1 MRPPVPSVAALI
13 AATTIRLIA
22 GSPPTAHPQSG
33 PQVPAQAA
41 PTIRVSVD
49 LVQIDA
55 NVTDARGH
63 HVPDLTIRDFEVL
76 QDGRRQT
83 ISSFAHVAA
92 GDSPAVAEG
101 DVTAPGI
108 ARTPSADQVRRTI
121 AIVVD
126 DLGLSFE
133 STYRVREMLR
143 KFVDREVQ
151 PGDLVA
157 ILRTGAGMGALQQ
170 FTTDRRMLHAAV
182 EHVRWNM
189 MARVPAFQADTL
201 DAFRN
206 EVFSAGTLGAIQY
219 IVRGV
224 SELPGRKSVIV
235 LSDGFRLTD
244 ADRRYGRVWES
255 LRSLVDSAN
264 RAGVVIY
271 TIAARGLVAAAPA
284 AEDRRSGSANAR
296 LVDLQA
302 TQDGLDVL
310 AADTGGLF
318 LHNTNDLEGALR
330 RTLEDQRGYYLIGYV
345 PNRATFSGRTPHF
358 HSLSVRVTRP
368 GLRVRSRHGF
378 LGRTDEARQPPT
390 GANRM
395 MSAVTSPFSGG
406 DIRLRLSSLFAQI
419 EKVGPVVQSYM
430 HLDARDLQFAD
441 EADGTRSAKI
451 EVLAV
456 TFGDNGV
463 VADQKGQRYTV
474 SLSPDRYAKA
484 LQNGFIY
491 TLRVPVKRAGPY
503 QLRIALRDVNSDRLG
518 SATQFIEVPDL
529 KKGRLTLSSVIV
541 EGTAYAQPA
550 VASDAAE
557 DGVEDVDPL
566 ASITLRTFRQGTE
579 VSYGCYIYNAR
590 VGSSRQPQLE
600 SEVRLYRDGTEVL
613 RSGPR
618 PVDTPTDTA
627 QQLFAGGVLKL
638 GQAMTPG
645 TYVLEIEVTDRLA
658 KKHSRA
664 TQTVDF
670 DVSEG
675 VPVPPYPQ
683 R

>member
-1 MRPPVPSVAALI
+1 MKPPVLPVAAVVC
-13 AATTIRLIA
+13 ATTISVIA
-22 GSPPTAHPQSG
+22 TSSSTLGPPLTRQL
-33 PQVPAQAA
+33 PAQSR
-41 PTIRVSVD
+41 PTIRVGVD
-49 LVQIDA
+49 LVRIDA
-55 NVTDARGH
+55 TVTDERGR
-63 HVPDLTIRDFEVL
+63 HVPDLGIRDFEVL

-83 ISSFAHVAA
+83 ISTVAYVAA
-92 GDSPAVAEG
+92 GDSSSFTSAG
-101 DVTAPGI
+101 APPRGI
-108 ARTPSADQVRRTI
+108 APTPSADQVRRTI

-133 STYRVREMLR
+133 STYRVREALR
-143 KFVDREVQ
+143 TFVDREVQ

-170 FTTDRRMLHAAV
+170 FTTDRGMLHAAV

-189 MARVPAFQADTL
+189 MARVPAFQPVDSA

-206 EVFSAGTLGAIQY
+206 EVFTAGTLGAIQY

-224 SELPGRKSVIV
+224 SELPGRKSVVV

-244 ADRRYGRVWES
+244 ADRRYGRVWEA

-271 TIAARGLVAAAPA
+271 TIDARGLVAAGPA
-284 AEDRRSGSANAR
+284 AEDARSGSPMET
-296 LVDLQA
+296 LVDLRA

-310 AADTGGLF
+310 AADTGGFF
-318 LHNTNDLEGALR
+318 LHNANDLEGALH
-330 RTLEDQRGYYLIGYV
+330 RTLEDQRAYYLIGYV
-345 PNRATFSGRTPHF
+345 PDRATFSGLTPRF
-358 HSLSVRVTRP
+358 HSLRVRVTRP
-368 GLRVRSRHGF
+368 GLRVRSRRGF
-378 LGRTDEARQPPT
+378 FGRQDEARQLPT
-390 GANRM
+390 AANRL

-419 EKVGPVVQSYM
+419 ETVGPVVQSYM
-430 HLDARDLQFAD
+430 HLDARDLQFSD
-441 EADGTRSAKI
+441 EPDGTRSANI
-451 EVLAV
+451 ELLAV
-456 TFGDNGV
+456 TFGDNGE

-474 SLSPDRYAKA
+474 TLSPERYAKA

-541 EGTAYAQPA
+541 EGRAYAQPA
-550 VASDAAE
+550 VGSDATE
-557 DGVEDVDPL
+557 DGVDDVDPL

-579 VSYGCYIYNAR
+579 VSYGCYVYNAHI
-590 VGSSRQPQLE
+590 GSSGQAQLE
-600 SEVRLYRDGTEVL
+600 SRVRLYRDGTELL
-613 RSGPR
+613 RNGPG
-618 PVDTPTDTA
+618 PVSTPVSNA
-627 QQLFAGGVLKL
+627 QELFAGGVLKV
-638 GQAMTPG
+638 GQEMTPG
-645 TYVLEIEVTDRLA
+645 TYVLEVEVTDRLA

-664 TQTVDF
+664 TQTIDF
-670 DVSEG
+670 EVIKGS
-675 VPVPPYPQ
+675 
-683 R
+683 

>member
-1 MRPPVPSVAALI
+1 MKPLMPSAAVVV
-13 AATTIRLIA
+13 AATTIIVIA
-22 GSPPTAHPQSG
+22 GSSPTAHPT
-33 PQVPAQAA
+33 PQVPARPA
-41 PTIRVSVD
+41 PTIRVGVD
-49 LVQIDA
+49 LVRIDA
-55 NVTDARGH
+55 TVTDERGR
-63 HVPDLTIRDFEVL
+63 HVPDLGIRDFEVL

-83 ISSFAHVAA
+83 ISTLAYVPAD
-92 GDSPAVAEG
+92 DSSPFTSGGA
-101 DVTAPGI
+101 TPPGVV
-108 ARTPSADQVRRTI
+108 RSPSANEVRRTI

-143 KFVDREVQ
+143 KFVDHEVQ

-189 MARVPAFQADTL
+189 MARVPAFRAVDAL

-224 SELPGRKSVIV
+224 SELPGRKSVVV
-235 LSDGFRLTD
+235 LSDGFRLAD

-271 TIAARGLVAAAPA
+271 TIDTRGVVAAGPA
-284 AEDRRSGSANAR
+284 AEDGSLESADAR
-296 LVDLQA
+296 LVDLRA

-318 LHNTNDLEGALR
+318 LRNANDLEGALR
-330 RTLEDQRGYYLIGYV
+330 RTFDDQRGYYLIGYV
-345 PNRATFSGRTPHF
+345 PDSATFSEWTPRF
-358 HSLSVRVTRP
+358 HSLRVRVTRP
-368 GLRVRSRHGF
+368 GLRVRSRRGF
-378 LGRTDEARQPPT
+378 FGRSDEGRHPQTA
-390 GANRM
+390 ANRM
-395 MSAVTSPFSGG
+395 VSAVTSPFSGG

-430 HLDARDLQFAD
+430 HVDARDLQFSD
-441 EADGTRSAKI
+441 EPDGTRSAKI

-456 TFGDNGV
+456 TFGDNGE
-463 VADQKGQRYTV
+463 VADQKGQQYTV
-474 SLSPDRYAKA
+474 RLSPERYAKA
-484 LQNGFIY
+484 LQHGFIY
-491 TLRVPVKRAGPY
+491 TLRVPIKRAGPY
-503 QLRIALRDVNSDRLG
+503 QLRMALRDVNSDHLG
-518 SATQFIEVPDL
+518 SATQFIEVPDV

-541 EGTAYAQPA
+541 QAAADVQPA
-550 VASDAAE
+550 AASDATT

-566 ASITLRTFRQGTE
+566 ASVALRTFRQGTA
-579 VSYGCYIYNAR
+579 VNYGCYIYKQR
-590 VGSSRQPQLE
+590 ISSSGQLE
-600 SEVRLYRDGTEVL
+600 YQVRLYRDGTEVL
-613 RSGPR
+613 RTEPHLVG
-618 PVDTPTDTA
+618 TPMDNA
-627 QQLFAGGVLKL
+627 EDPFAGGVLKL
-638 GQAMTPG
+638 GQEMTPG
-645 TYVLEIEVTDRLA
+645 TYVLEVEVTDRLA

-670 DVSEG
+670 DVIKGS
-675 VPVPPYPQ
+675 
-683 R
+683 

>member
-1 MRPPVPSVAALI
+1 MKPQVHAVAALV
-13 AATTIRLIA
+13 AATTVNVIA
-22 GSPPTAHPQSG
+22 GSPPTAHAPFS
-33 PQVPAQAA
+33 PQVTTQAA
-41 PTIRVSVD
+41 PTIRVGVD
-49 LVQIDA
+49 LVRIDA
-55 NVTDARGH
+55 TVTDERGR
-63 HVPDLTIRDFEVL
+63 HVPDLGIRDFEVL

-83 ISSFAHVAA
+83 ISTLAYVPA
-92 GDSPAVAEG
+92 DDLSPFTSG
-101 DVTAPGI
+101 GTTPPGVV
-108 ARTPSADQVRRTI
+108 RSPSANEVRRTI

-133 STYRVREMLR
+133 STYRVREMLQ
-143 KFVDREVQ
+143 KFVDREVR

-157 ILRTGAGMGALQQ
+157 ILRTGAGMGTLQQ
-170 FTTDRRMLHAAV
+170 FTIDRRMLRAAV

-189 MARVPAFQADTL
+189 MARVPAFQGEAV

-206 EVFSAGTLGAIQY
+206 EVFTAGTLGAIQY

-244 ADRRYGRVWES
+244 ADRRHGRVWES

-271 TIAARGLVAAAPA
+271 TIDARGLVTAGPA
-284 AEDRRSGSANAR
+284 AEDSSPGSSTAR
-296 LVDLQA
+296 LVDLRA
-302 TQDGLDVL
+302 TEDGLDVL
-310 AADTGGLF
+310 AGDTGGLF
-318 LHNTNDLEGALR
+318 LHNANDLEGALR
-330 RTLEDQRGYYLIGYV
+330 RALEDQRGYYLIGYV
-345 PNRATFSGRTPHF
+345 PDRATFSGPTPRF
-358 HSLSVRVTRP
+358 HSLRVRVTRP
-368 GLRVRSRHGF
+368 ELRVRSRRGF
-378 LGRTDEARQPPT
+378 LGRPDEAQQPPT
-390 GANRM
+390 AANRM
-395 MSAVTSPFSGG
+395 MSAVTSPFVAG

-491 TLRVPVKRAGPY
+491 TFRVPVKRSGPY

-658 KKHSRA
+658 KEHPRA

-675 VPVPPYPQ
+675 VPVPPYQQ

>member
-1 MRPPVPSVAALI
+1 MKPSVSSLAVLL
-13 AATTIRLIA
+13 AATTISVIA
-22 GSPPTAHPQSG
+22 GSSPSSRQRSTVQIQTQPEL
-33 PQVPAQAA
+33 
-41 PTIRVSVD
+41 TIRVGVD
-49 LVQIDA
+49 LVRIDA
-55 NVTDARGH
+55 TVTDQRGR
-63 HVPDLTIRDFEVL
+63 HVPDLGIRDFEVF
-76 QDGRRQT
+76 QDGRRQR
-83 ISSFAHVAA
+83 ISTLAYVPADDSSLPTSGAA
-92 GDSPAVAEG
+92 TP
-101 DVTAPGI
+101 PGI
-108 ARTPSADQVRRTI
+108 VRSPTANEVRRTI

-133 STYRVREMLR
+133 STYRVRETLR
-143 KFVDREVQ
+143 KFVDREVR

-189 MARVPAFQADTL
+189 MARVPAFQADAL

-206 EVFSAGTLGAIQY
+206 EVFTAGTLGAVQY
-219 IVRGV
+219 VVRGV
-224 SELPGRKSVIV
+224 SELPGRKSVVI

-244 ADRRYGRVWES
+244 ADRRYGRVWDS

-271 TIAARGLVAAAPA
+271 TIDARGLVTAGPA
-284 AEDRRSGSANAR
+284 AEDGSSESSTAR

-318 LHNTNDLEGALR
+318 LHNGNDLDGALR

-345 PNRATFSGRTPHF
+345 PDGATFSARTPRF
-358 HSLSVRVTRP
+358 HSLQVRVTRP
-368 GLRVRSRHGF
+368 GLRVRSRRGF
-378 LGRTDEARQPPT
+378 FGRPDEARQVPI
-390 GANRM
+390 GAHRL

-406 DIRLRLSSLFAQI
+406 DIRLHLSSLFARI

-430 HLDARDLQFAD
+430 HVDAKDLQFS
-441 EADGTRSAKI
+441 EEPDGTRSAKI
-451 EVLAV
+451 ELLAV
-456 TFGDNGV
+456 TFGDNGE

-474 SLSPDRYAKA
+474 RLSPERYAKA
-484 LQNGFIY
+484 LQDGFIY
-491 TLRVPVKRAGPY
+491 TLRVPIKRAGPY
-503 QLRIALRDVNSDRLG
+503 QLRMALLDVNSDRLG

-529 KKGRLTLSSVIV
+529 KKGHLTLSSVIV
-541 EGTAYAQPA
+541 QGAAYQQPA
-550 VASDAAE
+550 AASDATK

-566 ASITLRTFRQGTE
+566 ASVTLRTFRQGSE
-579 VSYGCYIYNAR
+579 VGYGCYIYNAR
-590 VGSSRQPQLE
+590 ISSSHQPQLE
-600 SEVRLYRDGTEVL
+600 SQVRLYRDGTEVL

-618 PVDTPTDTA
+618 PVDIPTDPA
-627 QQLFAGGVLKL
+627 RQLFAGGVLKL
-638 GQAMTPG
+638 GEAMTPG

-675 VPVPPYPQ
+675 VPVPPYPE

>member
-1 MRPPVPSVAALI
+1 MKPPVPSVAALV
-13 AATTIRLIA
+13 AVMTISVIA
-22 GSPPTAHPQSG
+22 GSPPTGHPSFT
-33 PQVPAQAA
+33 PQVTTQAA
-41 PTIRVSVD
+41 PTIRVGVD
-49 LVQIDA
+49 LVRIDA
-55 NVTDARGH
+55 TVTDERGR
-63 HVPDLTIRDFEVL
+63 HVPDLGIRDFEVL

-83 ISSFAHVAA
+83 ISTFAYVAA
-92 GDSPAVAEG
+92 GDSPSFTSAG
-101 DVTAPGI
+101 PTPPGTAR
-108 ARTPSADQVRRTI
+108 APSPDQVRRTI

-133 STYRVREMLR
+133 STHRVREMLR

-157 ILRTGAGMGALQQ
+157 VLRTGAGMGALQQ

-189 MARVPAFQADTL
+189 MARVASFQAVDAL

-206 EVFSAGTLGAIQY
+206 EVFTAGTLGAIQY

-224 SELPGRKSVIV
+224 SELPGRKSVVV

-264 RAGVVIY
+264 RAGVVIS
-271 TIAARGLVAAAPA
+271 TIDARGLAAAGPA
-284 AEDRRSGSANAR
+284 ADDASSESSIAR
-296 LVDLQA
+296 LDDLR
-302 TQDGLDVL
+302 TMQDGLDVL

-345 PNRATFSGRTPHF
+345 PDRATFSGLRPRF
-358 HSLSVRVTRP
+358 HSLRVRVTRP
-368 GLRVRSRHGF
+368 GLRVRSRRGF
-378 LGRTDEARQPPT
+378 LGRPDEARQPST
-390 GANRM
+390 AANRM
-395 MSAVTSPFSGG
+395 MSAVTSPFVAG

-419 EKVGPVVQSYM
+419 EKVGPVVQSFM
-430 HLDARDLQFAD
+430 HVDPRDLQFS
-441 EADGTRSAKI
+441 EEPDGTRSAKI

-456 TFGDNGV
+456 TFGDNGE
-463 VADQKGQRYTV
+463 VADQKGQRYV
-474 SLSPDRYAKA
+474 VRLPPERYAKA

-491 TLRVPVKRAGPY
+491 GLRVPIKHPGPY

-529 KKGRLTLSSVIV
+529 KKDRLTLSSVIV
-541 EGTAYAQPA
+541 DGTAYKQPA
-550 VASDAAE
+550 VATDATE
-557 DGVEDVDPL
+557 DGVEDIDPL
-566 ASITLRTFRQGTE
+566 ASVTLRTFRPGTA

-600 SEVRLYRDGTEVL
+600 SEVRVYRDGTEVF
-613 RSGPR
+613 RTGPH
-618 PVDTPTDTA
+618 PVVAPA
-627 QQLFAGGVLKL
+627 HGEQHPFAGGVLNL
-638 GQAMTPG
+638 GQEMTPG
-645 TYVLEIEVTDRLA
+645 TYVLEVEVTDRLA

-670 DVSEG
+670 DVING
-675 VPVPPYPQ
+675 F
-683 R
+683 